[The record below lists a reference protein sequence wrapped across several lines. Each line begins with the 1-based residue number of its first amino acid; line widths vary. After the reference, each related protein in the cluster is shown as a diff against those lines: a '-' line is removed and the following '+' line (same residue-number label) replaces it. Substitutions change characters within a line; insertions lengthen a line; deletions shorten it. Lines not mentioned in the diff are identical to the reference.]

1 MKKTIILGLCIIG
14 IATNSVIA
22 FADSD
27 TSKYPATNFQPKI
40 IFIDKDA
47 TKIPPQK
54 AEFDPKYP
62 GTNFQPKVLYT
73 DKSTATSDK

>member
-14 IATNSVIA
+14 IAINSVTA

-27 TSKYPATNFQPKI
+27 ARKYPATNFQPKI
-40 IFIDKDA
+40 IFIDQDA
-47 TKIPPQK
+47 AKVPPKK

-62 GTNFQPKVLYT
+62 ATNFQPKVLFT
-73 DKSTATSDK
+73 DKSTATSGR